1 MRLKK
6 KEELINILKLV
17 KKLHTKIDCLIS
29 RKDYVVAQQLLVDCQ
44 QTAIDIGCFLE
55 KVEKEETIREII
67 EKLEIYCEKIFV
79 ISESK
84 IFTKQCRKEVDSL
97 INETILKISEI
108 PSGKKIF
115 VFMPYKASM
124 WTSLESI
131 WKAASEDKNCEAV
144 VMPIPYFEI
153 GKHVKELHMEYE
165 GDKFPKY
172 VPITDWT
179 TFSLEDVMPDAI
191 FIHNPYDDGNT
202 LTTIHPNYYS
212 DVLKQYTDCLVY
224 VPYFTMGSYIKG
236 RSDFQYVNKGTENA
250 DKVIVQ
256 SDFVKKIY
264 QSYGYSSDKLVVTGS
279 PKTDAIVNRLKDK
292 FEYPEEWIS
301 KLEGKKVFLLNTHL
315 SYFPT
320 AYLNRDKYGY
330 DYAQRYH
337 EQILKA
343 VLNNPE
349 WGLIWRPHPLLF
361 SMANNNFPE
370 CVEYA
375 EKFAERIEKAP
386 NCVLDCSA
394 DYMMAFSRSDAL
406 ITTYSSL
413 VNEYLITGKPV
424 MIFQTRV
431 SDENANNS
439 PIDMRV
445 NYFRFPKSQGMT
457 FEQFMQMVTEG
468 QDPRRQERMDMLN
481 DRAFANL
488 DGTAG
493 RKAFTHILS
502 YLEEGEV
509 CKR

>member
-6 KEELINILKLV
+6 KKELINILKTLKQLHV
-17 KKLHTKIDCLIS
+17 KLSEVIS
-29 RKDYVVAQQLLVDCQ
+29 RKENNILQRLLIDCQ
-44 QTAIDIGCFLE
+44 QTAIDIGNFLE
-55 KVEKEETIREII
+55 KEEKEENIKETVGI
-67 EKLEIYCEKIFV
+67 LEIYCEKIYQ
-79 ISESK
+79 ISKSV
-84 IFTKQCRKEVDSL
+84 IFTKQQKQEIDRLVDEV
-97 INETILKISEI
+97 IHKIDDL
-108 PSGKKIF
+108 PSGKKLL

-131 WKAASEDKNCEAV
+131 WKAASEDENCEALV
-144 VMPIPYFEI
+144 LPIPYFEI
-153 GKHVKELHMEYE
+153 GKHIKEVHMEYE

-172 VPITDWT
+172 VPITDWK
-179 TFSLEDVMPDAI
+179 TFSLEDAMPDAI
-191 FIHNPYDDGNT
+191 FIHNPYDDGNN

-236 RSDFQYVNKGTENA
+236 RSDFHYINKGTQNA

-256 SDFVKKIY
+256 SDFVKEIY
-264 QSYGYSSDKLVVTGS
+264 QSYGYSLDKLIVTGS
-279 PKTDAIVNRLKDK
+279 PKTDAVVNRLKDK
-292 FEYPEEWIS
+292 FEYPKEWIS

-320 AYLNRDKYGY
+320 AYLNREKYGY

-337 EQILKA
+337 EQILKV
-343 VLNNPE
+343 VLENQE
-349 WGLIWRPHPLLF
+349 YGLIWRPHPLLF

-375 EKFAERIEKAP
+375 EKLAKRIENAP
-386 NCVLDCSA
+386 NCVLDQST

-406 ITTYSSL
+406 ISTYSSL

-424 MIFQTRV
+424 MIFQTRI
-431 SDENANNS
+431 SDENASNS
-439 PIDMRV
+439 PVDLRV
-445 NYFRFPKSQGMT
+445 NYFRFPKNYGMT
-457 FEQFMQMVTEG
+457 FEQFMQMISDG
-468 QDPRRQERMDMLN
+468 KDPKKQERMAMLN

-493 RKAFTHILS
+493 QKVFDSILS
-502 YLEEGEV
+502 YIEEGEV